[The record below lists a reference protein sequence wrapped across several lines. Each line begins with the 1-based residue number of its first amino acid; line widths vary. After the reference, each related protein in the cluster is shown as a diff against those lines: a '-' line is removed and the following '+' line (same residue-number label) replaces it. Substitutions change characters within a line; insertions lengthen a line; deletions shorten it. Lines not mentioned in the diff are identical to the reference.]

1 MKQTFLGLSLL
12 LLLITLACVPSAT
25 SPLETPTSFSPTI
38 TITPTLLLASKISSS
53 PTPSL
58 TPSPTSTPLPT
69 VTPTLIPAIDPSNV
83 SQLTAILTA
92 EDRYGS
98 PHAMFSVDGK
108 RLIAKTS
115 PIASE
120 PDQQPV
126 SKLFFWDLETLQEL
140 PSLQTNDRIFFT
152 YLALHPD
159 GQHVLVGT
167 WVTTPA
173 ISLLNL
179 SDGAHLIDIE
189 VPRKTTG
196 YLVQRITL
204 SPNGQWIAVGFADGQ
219 LEIYATQDGKRVF
232 ETKIQQIGRVHALAF
247 SPDGS
252 LLAVGGRD
260 KRIYLWEVS
269 SWTLLATSPAG
280 KAPIFDLAF
289 SPDGAFLAA
298 AEGGATGQVSIWKIE
313 APSVPSLN
321 ASFPFSSFSVE
332 FSPDGS
338 LIVAGGENGYLKVWR
353 TDTYEMVASFPAH
366 KTRVEALDFSPDGRF
381 LASASISTY
390 RAYDKQGDKASVKLW
405 TLPKEQK

>member
-1 MKQTFLGLSLL
+1 MKQTFLSLSLL
-12 LLLITLACVPSAT
+12 LLLITLACAPSAV
-25 SPLETPTSFSPTI
+25 LETPTSFSSLSPTI
-38 TITPTLLLASKISSS
+38 TFTPTLLLASKISSS

-69 VTPTLIPAIDPSNV
+69 VTPTFVPAINPSNV

-98 PHAMFSVDGK
+98 PHAMFSVDGR

-115 PIASE
+115 PIASG
-120 PDQQPV
+120 PDQEPV
-126 SKLFFWDLETLQEL
+126 SKLFFWDVETLQEL

-152 YLALHPD
+152 NLVLHPD
-159 GQHVLVGT
+159 GERVLIGT
-167 WVTTPA
+167 WIATPA

-179 SDGAHLIDIE
+179 SDGTHLIDIE

-196 YLVQRITL
+196 YLVERITL
-204 SPNGQWIAVGFADGQ
+204 SPDGQWIAVGFADGR
-219 LEIYATQDGKRVF
+219 LEIYATRDGKRVF

-247 SPDGS
+247 SPDSS

-269 SWTLLATSPAG
+269 NWSLLATFPPG
-280 KAPIFDLAF
+280 KAPVFDLAF
-289 SPDGAFLAA
+289 SPDGVFLAA
-298 AEGGATGQVSIWKIE
+298 AEGGTTGQVSIWKIE
-313 APSVPSLN
+313 TPSTQSLS

-338 LIVAGGENGYLKVWR
+338 LIVAGGENGHLKFWR
-353 TDTYEMVASFPAH
+353 MDTYEMVASFPAH
-366 KTRVEALDFSPDGRF
+366 KTRIEALDFSPDGRF

-390 RAYDKQGDKASVKLW
+390 RRYDKQGDKASVKLW
-405 TLPKEQK
+405 GLPQK